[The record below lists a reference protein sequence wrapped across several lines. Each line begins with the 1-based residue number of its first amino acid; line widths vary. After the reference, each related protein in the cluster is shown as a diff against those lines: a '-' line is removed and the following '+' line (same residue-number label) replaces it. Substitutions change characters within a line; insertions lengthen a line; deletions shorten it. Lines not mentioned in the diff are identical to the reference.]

1 MKICVSGHV
10 REKTTRECIRMA
22 RRKRRYAVPG
32 VEQGMQ
38 AFKADVMKREGYAVD
53 PNRPDDVKYEVAKE
67 LGVPLQPGDNGGLTT
82 ESVGHV
88 GGKIGGSMVREMIRL
103 AQEQIANREQP

>member
-1 MKICVSGHV
+1 M
-10 REKTTRECIRMA
+10 
-22 RRKRRYAVPG
+22 PG

-67 LGVPLQPGDNGGLTT
+67 LGVPLQPGDNGDLTT
-82 ESVGHV
+82 EAAGHI

>member
-1 MKICVSGHV
+1 
-10 REKTTRECIRMA
+10 MA
-22 RRKRRYAVPG
+22 RRRRKYAVPG

-38 AFKADVMKREGYAVD
+38 AFKADVMRQEGYAVD
-53 PNRPDDVKYEVAKE
+53 PNHPDDVKYEVAKE
-67 LGVPLQPGDNGGLTT
+67 LGVPLHPGDNGSLTT

-103 AQEQIANREQP
+103 AQEQLANRDSPEDN